1 MEKRKRRKVRKKR
14 KSSADNRLTNLFL
27 LDNNKNKTKKKRV
40 VKKKRAPRRDFG
52 TVLTESWRLHKS
64 LYIIAGI
71 VLVLAITAA
80 LIVDYILKNYTITN
94 IYVDGNTHYTDEE
107 IVDMVIVDKLDH
119 NSFYLSLKYQDK
131 SITDIPF
138 IEKMDVTIVSP
149 DTIRINVY
157 EKAIAGYI
165 SYLGRYMY
173 FDREGIIVESSLES
187 SDEVPEVMGLDF
199 DSVVLYQKLPVDNDD
214 VFEEILDITQ
224 LLSKYNLNA
233 DKIFFD
239 KDYNLYL
246 YFDQVEVTIGTND
259 YIDEKIIQLQYILP
273 KLEGKSGIL
282 DMEDYD
288 GSSKNIIFQEKN

>member
-1 MEKRKRRKVRKKR
+1 MEKRKRKKVRKK
-14 KSSADNRLTNLFL
+14 KKQAQKPLTDLFL
-27 LDNNKNKTKKKRV
+27 VDNKYKKTRK
-40 VKKKRAPRRDFG
+40 VKKKRPRRQLDVGAFIR
-52 TVLTESWRLHKS
+52 ESWRLHKS
-64 LYIIAGI
+64 IYIITGI
-71 VLVLAITAA
+71 IIAIIIFIAIAA
-80 LIVDYILKNYTITN
+80 DYVLKNYTITN

-107 IVDMVIVDKLDH
+107 IVNMVMVDKLDH
-119 NSFYLSLKYQDK
+119 NSLYLSLKYQDK

-138 IEKMDVTIVSP
+138 IEKMDVNIVSP

-173 FDREGIIVESSLES
+173 FDRDGIIVESSLETTDGVS
-187 SDEVPEVMGLDF
+187 EVMGLDF
-199 DSVVLYQKLPVDNDD
+199 NSVVLYQRLPIDNAD

-239 KDYNLYL
+239 KDYNVYL
-246 YFDQVEVTIGTND
+246 YFDDVEVTIGTNSH
-259 YIDEKIIQLQYILP
+259 IDEKIIQLQYILP

-288 GSSKNIIFQEKN
+288 GTSKNIIFQEKN

>member
-1 MEKRKRRKVRKKR
+1 MKKRKRKKVRKK
-14 KSSADNRLTNLFL
+14 KKQAQKPLTDLFL
-27 LDNNKNKTKKKRV
+27 LDNKYKKTRKAKKKR
-40 VKKKRAPRRDFG
+40 PRRQLDVGAFIR
-52 TVLTESWRLHKS
+52 ESWRLHKS
-64 LYIIAGI
+64 IYIITGI
-71 VLVLAITAA
+71 IIAIIIFIAIAA
-80 LIVDYILKNYTITN
+80 DYVLKNYTITN

-107 IVDMVIVDKLDH
+107 IVNMVMVDKLDH
-119 NSFYLSLKYQDK
+119 NSLYLSLKYQDK

-138 IEKMDVTIVSP
+138 IEKMDVNIVSP

-173 FDREGIIVESSLES
+173 FDRDGIIVESSLETT
-187 SDEVPEVMGLDF
+187 DGVPEVMGLDF
-199 DSVVLYQKLPVDNDD
+199 NSVVLYQRLPIDNAD

-239 KDYNLYL
+239 KDYNVYL
-246 YFDQVEVTIGTND
+246 YFDDVEVTIGTNSH
-259 YIDEKIIQLQYILP
+259 IDEKIIQLQYILP

-288 GSSKNIIFQEKN
+288 GTSKNIIFQEKN

>member
-1 MEKRKRRKVRKKR
+1 MEKRKRKKVRKK
-14 KSSADNRLTNLFL
+14 KKQAQKPLTDLFL
-27 LDNNKNKTKKKRV
+27 LDNKYKKTRK
-40 VKKKRAPRRDFG
+40 VKKKRPRRQLDVGAFIR
-52 TVLTESWRLHKS
+52 ESWRLHKS
-64 LYIIAGI
+64 IYIITGI
-71 VLVLAITAA
+71 IIAIIIFIAIAA
-80 LIVDYILKNYTITN
+80 DYVLKNYTITN

-107 IVDMVIVDKLDH
+107 IVSMVMVDKLDH
-119 NSFYLSLKYQDK
+119 NSLYLSLKYQDK
-131 SITDIPF
+131 SIRDIPF
-138 IEKMDVTIVSP
+138 IEKMDVNIVSP

-173 FDREGIIVESSLES
+173 FDRDGIIVESSLETT
-187 SDEVPEVMGLDF
+187 DGVPEVMGLDF
-199 DSVVLYQKLPVDNDD
+199 NSVVLYQRLPIDNAD

-239 KDYNLYL
+239 KDYNVYL
-246 YFDQVEVTIGTND
+246 YFDDVEVTIGTNSH
-259 YIDEKIIQLQYILP
+259 IDEKIIQLQYILP

-288 GSSKNIIFQEKN
+288 GTSKNIIFQEKN

>member
-1 MEKRKRRKVRKKR
+1 MEKRKRKKVRKK
-14 KSSADNRLTNLFL
+14 KKQAQKPLTDLFL
-27 LDNNKNKTKKKRV
+27 LDNKYKKTRK
-40 VKKKRAPRRDFG
+40 VKKKRPRRQLDVGAFIR
-52 TVLTESWRLHKS
+52 ESWRLHKS
-64 LYIIAGI
+64 IYIITGI
-71 VLVLAITAA
+71 IIAIIIFIAIAA
-80 LIVDYILKNYTITN
+80 DYVLKNYTITN

-107 IVDMVIVDKLDH
+107 IVNMVMVDKLDH
-119 NSFYLSLKYQDK
+119 NSLYLSLKYQDK

-138 IEKMDVTIVSP
+138 IEKMDVNIVSP

-173 FDREGIIVESSLES
+173 FDRDGIIVESSLETT
-187 SDEVPEVMGLDF
+187 DGVPEVMGLDF
-199 DSVVLYQKLPVDNDD
+199 NSVVLYQRLPIDNAD

-239 KDYNLYL
+239 KDYNVYL
-246 YFDQVEVTIGTND
+246 YFDDVEVTIGTNSH
-259 YIDEKIIQLQYILP
+259 IDEKIIQLQYILP

-288 GSSKNIIFQEKN
+288 GTSKNIIFQEKN

>member
-1 MEKRKRRKVRKKR
+1 MEKRKRKKVRKK
-14 KSSADNRLTNLFL
+14 KKQAQKPLTDLFL
-27 LDNNKNKTKKKRV
+27 LDNKYKKTRKAKKKR
-40 VKKKRAPRRDFG
+40 PRRQLDVGAFIR
-52 TVLTESWRLHKS
+52 ESWRLHKS
-64 LYIIAGI
+64 IYIITGI
-71 VLVLAITAA
+71 IIAIIIFIAIAA
-80 LIVDYILKNYTITN
+80 DYVLKNYTITN

-107 IVDMVIVDKLDH
+107 IVNMVMVDKLDH
-119 NSFYLSLKYQDK
+119 NSLYLSLKYQDK

-138 IEKMDVTIVSP
+138 IEKMDVNIVSP

-173 FDREGIIVESSLES
+173 FDRDGIIVESSLETT
-187 SDEVPEVMGLDF
+187 DGVPEVMGLDF
-199 DSVVLYQKLPVDNDD
+199 NSVVLYQRLPIDNTD

-239 KDYNLYL
+239 KDYNVYL
-246 YFDQVEVTIGTND
+246 YFDDVEVTIGTNSH
-259 YIDEKIIQLQYILP
+259 IDEKIIQLQYILP

-288 GSSKNIIFQEKN
+288 GTSKNIIFQEKN

>member
-1 MEKRKRRKVRKKR
+1 MEKRKRKKVRKK
-14 KSSADNRLTNLFL
+14 KKQAQKPLTDLFL
-27 LDNNKNKTKKKRV
+27 LDNKYKKTQK
-40 VKKKRAPRRDFG
+40 VKKKRPRRQLDVGAFIR
-52 TVLTESWRLHKS
+52 ESWRLHKS
-64 LYIIAGI
+64 IYIITGI
-71 VLVLAITAA
+71 IIAIIIFIAIAA
-80 LIVDYILKNYTITN
+80 DYVLKNYTITN

-107 IVDMVIVDKLDH
+107 IVNMVMVDKLDH
-119 NSFYLSLKYQDK
+119 NSLYLSLKYQDK

-138 IEKMDVTIVSP
+138 IEKMDVNIVSP

-173 FDREGIIVESSLES
+173 FDRDGIIVESSLETT
-187 SDEVPEVMGLDF
+187 DGVPEVMGLDF
-199 DSVVLYQKLPVDNDD
+199 NSVVLYQRLPIDNAD

-239 KDYNLYL
+239 KDYNVYL
-246 YFDQVEVTIGTND
+246 YFDDVEVTIGTNSH
-259 YIDEKIIQLQYILP
+259 IDEKIIQLQYILP

-288 GSSKNIIFQEKN
+288 GTSKNIIFQEKN

>member
-1 MEKRKRRKVRKKR
+1 MEKRKRKKVRKK
-14 KSSADNRLTNLFL
+14 KKQAQKPLTDLFL
-27 LDNNKNKTKKKRV
+27 LDNKYKKTRKAKKKR
-40 VKKKRAPRRDFG
+40 PRRQLDVGAFIR
-52 TVLTESWRLHKS
+52 ESWRLHKS
-64 LYIIAGI
+64 IYIITGI
-71 VLVLAITAA
+71 IIAIIIFIAIAA
-80 LIVDYILKNYTITN
+80 DYVLKNYTITN

-107 IVDMVIVDKLDH
+107 IVNMVMVDKLDH
-119 NSFYLSLKYQDK
+119 NSLYLSLKYQDK

-138 IEKMDVTIVSP
+138 IEKMDVNIVSP

-173 FDREGIIVESSLES
+173 FDRDGIIVESSLETT
-187 SDEVPEVMGLDF
+187 DGVPEVMGLDF
-199 DSVVLYQKLPVDNDD
+199 NSVVLYQRLPIDNAD

-239 KDYNLYL
+239 KDYNVYL
-246 YFDQVEVTIGTND
+246 YFDDVEVTIGTNSH
-259 YIDEKIIQLQYILP
+259 IDEKIIQLQYILP

-288 GSSKNIIFQEKN
+288 GTSKNIIFQEKN

>member
-1 MEKRKRRKVRKKR
+1 MEKRKRKKVRKK
-14 KSSADNRLTNLFL
+14 KKQAQKPLTDLFL
-27 LDNNKNKTKKKRV
+27 LDNKYKKNRK
-40 VKKKRAPRRDFG
+40 VKKKRPRRQLDVGAFIR
-52 TVLTESWRLHKS
+52 ESWRLHKS
-64 LYIIAGI
+64 IYIITGI
-71 VLVLAITAA
+71 IIAIIIFIAIAA
-80 LIVDYILKNYTITN
+80 DYVLKNYTITN

-107 IVDMVIVDKLDH
+107 IVNMVMVDKLDH
-119 NSFYLSLKYQDK
+119 NSLYLSLKYQDK

-138 IEKMDVTIVSP
+138 IEKMDVNIVSP

-173 FDREGIIVESSLES
+173 FDRDGIIVESSLETT
-187 SDEVPEVMGLDF
+187 DGVPEVMGLDF
-199 DSVVLYQKLPVDNDD
+199 NSVVLYQRLPIDNTD

-239 KDYNLYL
+239 KDYNVYL
-246 YFDQVEVTIGTND
+246 YFDDVEVTIGTNSH
-259 YIDEKIIQLQYILP
+259 IDEKIIQLQYILP

-288 GSSKNIIFQEKN
+288 GTSKNIIFQEKN